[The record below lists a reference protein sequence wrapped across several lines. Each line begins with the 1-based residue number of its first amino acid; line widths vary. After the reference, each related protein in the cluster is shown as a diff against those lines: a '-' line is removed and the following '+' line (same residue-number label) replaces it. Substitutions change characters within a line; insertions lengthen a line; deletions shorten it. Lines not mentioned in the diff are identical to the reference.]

1 MDCFVSLWLLL
12 QLIFRKVADVRREKE
27 LAERRKNEP
36 QLDQNQDHLV
46 RKIFSK
52 FRRDRAQAQTQAI
65 QGSQGQTSPD
75 VEKAEKSDTDGGS
88 TGEGKGI
95 IKKLLIVKVLAVSK
109 LKFCF
114 SRK

>member
-1 MDCFVSLWLLL
+1 M
-12 QLIFRKVADVRREKE
+12 RREKE

-52 FRRDRAQAQTQAI
+52 FRRDRAPAQTQAI

-75 VEKAEKSDTDGGS
+75 VERGGEKSDTDGGS
-88 TGEGKGI
+88 TGEGN
-95 IKKLLIVKVLAVSK
+95 LIFTFINGNVQVLCKTFFGFLDPPPPS
-109 LKFCF
+109 
-114 SRK
+114 